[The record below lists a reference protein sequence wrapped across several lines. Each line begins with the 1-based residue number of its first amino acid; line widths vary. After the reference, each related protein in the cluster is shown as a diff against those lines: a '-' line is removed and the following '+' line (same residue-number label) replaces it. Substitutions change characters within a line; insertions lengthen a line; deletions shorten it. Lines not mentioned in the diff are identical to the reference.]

1 MTIVAEKYDY
11 VIGIDTHSRTHT
23 YAIIN
28 TTTTARTGCE
38 AFPVTKPGM
47 QRAIAWIRRNTTGEI
62 LASIEGTNSYGSSI
76 RRALIAEGIRV
87 VEVKPPKK
95 KTRRGVGKTDQ
106 IDAFAAAMSVLGQET
121 ELLLHPRRDGERAA
135 ISVLLAARRRVDHQR
150 TANRNAL
157 NALVRQVDL
166 GIDARKALSDAQVNE
181 ISSWRAREQD
191 TVDQRVARVE
201 AIDLAKAVKAGKTRL
216 KEIAVELVDLD
227 EKMAPGM
234 QDQFGMG
241 PVTVEII
248 LAAYSH
254 HGRVRSEAAFAA
266 LAGASPLQASSG
278 NTKRHR
284 LNRGGD
290 RQLNMALDVIAKV
303 RIRGDEKTKA
313 YVERRTAEGLSY
325 REIKRCLK
333 RFLARSVFRQLEQ
346 LGA

>member
-1 MTIVAEKYDY
+1 MPSFSKKTAASNP
-11 VIGIDTHSRTHT
+11 GRF
-23 YAIIN
+23 N
-28 TTTTARTGCE
+28 TTTTARAGCE

-47 QRAIAWIRRNTTGEI
+47 QRALAWIRRHTTGEI
-62 LASIEGTNSYGSSI
+62 LAAIEGTNSYGSSI
-76 RRALIAEGIRV
+76 RRALIVEGIRV
-87 VEVKPPKK
+87 VEVKPPKEK
-95 KTRRGVGKTDQ
+95 ARQGIGKSDP
-106 IDAFAAAMSVLGQET
+106 IDAFAAATSVLGQEID
-121 ELLLHPRRDGERAA
+121 LLLHPRHDGERAA
-135 ISVLLAARRRVDHQR
+135 ISVLLAARRRMESQR

-157 NALVRQVDL
+157 NALVRQIDL
-166 GIDARKALSDAQVNE
+166 GVDARHALTDRQVKE
-181 ISSWRAREQD
+181 ISDWRAREHD
-191 TVDQRVARVE
+191 TIDQRIARDE
-201 AIDLAKAVKAGKTRL
+201 AIDLARSIKTSNARL
-216 KEIAVELVDLD
+216 KEIEAELVDLD
-227 EKMAPGM
+227 EKLAPGL

-241 PVTVEII
+241 PVTVGII

-290 RQLNMALDVIAKV
+290 RQLNMALDIIAKH

-313 YVERRTAEGLSY
+313 YVERRTKEGRSY

-333 RFLARSVFRQLEQ
+333 RFLARSIFRQLEQ

>member
-28 TTTTARTGCE
+28 TITGARAGCE
-38 AFPVTKPGM
+38 AFPVTKSGM
-47 QRAIAWIRRNTTGEI
+47 NRAIAWIRRNTTGEI
-62 LASIEGTNSYGSSI
+62 LAAIEGTNSYGSSI
-76 RRALIAEGIRV
+76 RRALIVEGVRV
-87 VEVKPPKK
+87 VEVKPPRK
-95 KTRRGVGKTDQ
+95 KTRHGVGKSDP
-106 IDAFAAAMSVLGQET
+106 IDAIAAATSILGQET
-121 ELLLHPRRDGERAA
+121 DLLLHPRRDGERAA

-157 NALVRQVDL
+157 NALVRQIDL
-166 GIDARKALSDAQVNE
+166 GVDARHALTDRQVNE
-181 ISSWRAREQD
+181 ISEWRAHGQD
-191 TVDQRVARVE
+191 TVDQRIARAE
-201 AIDLAKAVKAGKTRL
+201 AIDLAKSIKVSKTRL
-216 KEIAVELVDLD
+216 KEIETELVDLD
-227 EKMAPGM
+227 EKMAPGL

-241 PVTVEII
+241 PVTVGII

-290 RQLNMALDVIAKV
+290 RQLNMALDIIAKT
-303 RIRGDEKTKA
+303 RMRLDEKTKA

-333 RFLARSVFRQLEQ
+333 RFLARSIFRQLEQ
-346 LGA
+346 HGA

>member
-1 MTIVAEKYDY
+1 MALVAEQYDY

-28 TTTTARTGCE
+28 TTSGAKIGCE

-47 QRAIAWIRRNTTGEI
+47 DRAIAWIHRNTSGEI

-76 RRALIAEGIRV
+76 RRSLIVEGVRV
-87 VEVKPPKK
+87 VEVKPPRKK
-95 KTRRGVGKTDQ
+95 ARHGVGKSDP
-106 IDAFAAAMSVLGQET
+106 IDAFAAATSILGQET
-121 ELLLHPRRDGERAA
+121 ELLLHPRCDGERAA
-135 ISVLLAARRRVDHQR
+135 ISVLLAARRRIDHQR

-157 NALVRQVDL
+157 NALVRLIDL
-166 GIDARKALSDAQVNE
+166 GVDARHALTDAQLKG
-181 ISSWRAREQD
+181 ISEWRTREHD
-191 TVDQRVARVE
+191 TIDQRIARAE
-201 AIDLAKAVKAGKTRL
+201 AIDLAKSIKASKARI
-216 KEIAVELVDLD
+216 KEIESELIDLD
-227 EKMAPGM
+227 EKMAPGL

-241 PVTVEII
+241 PVTVGII

-254 HGRVRSEAAFAA
+254 QGRVRSEAAFAA
-266 LAGASPLQASSG
+266 LAGVSPLQASSG

-290 RQLNMALDVIAKV
+290 RQLNMALDIIAKN
-303 RIRGDEKTKA
+303 RMRFDEKTKA

-333 RFLARSVFRQLEQ
+333 RFLARSIFRQLEA
-346 LGA
+346 LGS

>member
-28 TTTTARTGCE
+28 TTTGARAGCE

-47 QRAIAWIRRNTTGEI
+47 NRAIAWIRRNTTGEI
-62 LASIEGTNSYGSSI
+62 LAAIEGTNSYGSSI
-76 RRALIAEGIRV
+76 RRALIVEGVRV

-95 KTRRGVGKTDQ
+95 KARRGIGKSDP
-106 IDAFAAAMSVLGQET
+106 IDAIAAAISVLGQET
-121 ELLLHPRRDGERAA
+121 DLLLHPRRDGERAA
-135 ISVLLAARRRVDHQR
+135 VSVLLAVRRRVDHQR

-157 NALVRQVDL
+157 NALVRLIDL
-166 GIDARKALSDAQVNE
+166 GVDARHALTDAQVKE
-181 ISSWRAREQD
+181 ISDWRARDHD
-191 TVDQRVARVE
+191 TVDQKVARAE
-201 AIDLAKAVKAGKTRL
+201 AIDLAKAVKASKARL
-216 KEIAVELVDLD
+216 KEIEAELVDLD
-227 EKMAPGM
+227 EKLAPGL

-241 PVTVEII
+241 PVTVGII

-254 HGRVRSEAAFAA
+254 QGRVRSEAAFAA

-290 RQLNMALDVIAKV
+290 RQLNMALDIIAKH
-303 RIRGDEKTKA
+303 RMIGDGKTKA

-333 RFLARSVFRQLEQ
+333 RFLARSIFRQLEG